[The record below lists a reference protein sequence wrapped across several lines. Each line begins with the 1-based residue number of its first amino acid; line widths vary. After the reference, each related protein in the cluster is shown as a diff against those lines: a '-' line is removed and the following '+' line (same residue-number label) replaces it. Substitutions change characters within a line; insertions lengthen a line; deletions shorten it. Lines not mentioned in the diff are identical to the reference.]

1 MANLS
6 FQSNA
11 YKGNHANLTDYALFM
26 GGLNVTHEALKQY
39 DPLRT
44 GFGRIFMIRKPVF
57 LDVDGYSDKL
67 KNFKH
72 ILEYANIGVNGNNN
86 ITMNFNQM
94 QGGYTNRQMEMPNIA
109 TDDANELTIRT
120 YEFSG
125 SPVREVLEL
134 WMNGVADFQSGFA
147 HYNGYVNVGAGSA
160 GYGNAVNGAKGLDYS
175 QANHTAEFIY
185 AVTDPTGVNVEYAAL
200 FANCFPKEI
209 KLDHFNMESGQH
221 DLVQLDVSFTCT
233 RYRSPQINAAA
244 AALLKKYSVLVNS
257 LNFNAGVNKAIINST
272 TGTFSSVNGS
282 SYNPQSGKI
291 ESEEYANP
299 GVKFAEAYA
308 AEESEGE
315 LPKDGDNFD
324 TLSV

>member
-11 YKGNHANLTDYALFM
+11 HELKGDSLQNYALFT

-57 LDVDGYSDKL
+57 LDVEGYKEKL
-67 KNFKH
+67 ANFKH

-86 ITMNFNQM
+86 ISMNFNQM

-134 WMNGVADFQSGFA
+134 WMNGTADFQSGFA
-147 HYNGYVNVGAGSA
+147 HYNGYVKVDGDQ
-160 GYGNAVNGAKGLDYS
+160 NAYKGTGIDYS

-185 AVTDPTGVNVEYAAL
+185 TVTDPTGVNVEYAAL

-257 LNFNAGVNKAIINST
+257 LNFNSGVSVEKIPYGGDNKIMGKRYDKSTGKFNSNNGDGSMFKDAYKLSDELN
-272 TGTFSSVNGS
+272 GTS
-282 SYNPQSGKI
+282 
-291 ESEEYANP
+291 
-299 GVKFAEAYA
+299 AEAA
-308 AEESEGE
+308 G
-315 LPKDGDNFD
+315 G
-324 TLSV
+324 LSV

>member
-11 YKGNHANLTDYALFM
+11 YQGNHANLTDYALFT

-44 GFGRIFMIRKPVF
+44 GFGRIFMIRKPTF
-57 LDVDGYSDKL
+57 LDVDVYKDKL
-67 KNFKH
+67 ANFKH

-86 ITMNFNQM
+86 ISMNFNQM

-134 WMNGVADFQSGFA
+134 WMNGVADFQSGYA
-147 HYNGYVNVGAGSA
+147 HYNGYVKVNDSG
-160 GYGNAVNGAKGLDYS
+160 GNAYGDSGIDYS

-185 AVTDPTGVNVEYAAL
+185 TVTDPTGVNVEYAAL

-257 LNFNAGVNKAIINST
+257 LNFNSGVSEDDIPAGSTNKIMGKRYDKNTGKFT
-272 TGTFSSVNGS
+272 TNNGDGAMFTDAYKLSDELSGT
-282 SYNPQSGKI
+282 
-291 ESEEYANP
+291 A
-299 GVKFAEAYA
+299 
-308 AEESEGE
+308 
-315 LPKDGDNFD
+315 KDDAD
-324 TLSV
+324 KLSV

>member
-1 MANLS
+1 MAGTS

-11 YKGNHANLTDYALFM
+11 HRVEGAGMRDYALFM

-39 DPLRT
+39 DPLRG
-44 GFGRIFMIRKPVF
+44 GFGRVFMIRKPVF
-57 LDVDGYSDKL
+57 LDVGDYKDKL
-67 KNFKH
+67 ANFKH

-86 ITMNFNQM
+86 ISMNFNQM

-134 WMNGVADFQSGFA
+134 WMNGTADFQTGFA
-147 HYNGYVNVGAGSA
+147 HYNGFVKVDGQT
-160 GYGNAVNGAKGLDYS
+160 GNNAYNKSGLDYS

-185 AVTDPTGVNVEYAAL
+185 AVTDPTGVNIEYAAL

-244 AALLKKYSVLVNS
+244 AALVKKYSVLVNS
-257 LNFNAGVNKAIINST
+257 LNFNAGISDISVST
-272 TGTFSSVNGS
+272 SNISGNRYDKSTGTFKQNIDGIAPLNTTDNINVAFTRAYKLDDDTSGS
-282 SYNPQSGKI
+282 
-291 ESEEYANP
+291 A
-299 GVKFAEAYA
+299 V
-308 AEESEGE
+308 
-315 LPKDGDNFD
+315 D
-324 TLSV
+324 TNLAV

>member
-11 YKGNHANLTDYALFM
+11 HEMESDKLQKYALFT

-57 LDVDGYSDKL
+57 LDVDAYSDKL
-67 KNFKH
+67 ANFKH

-86 ITMNFNQM
+86 ISMNFNQM

-134 WMNGVADFQSGFA
+134 WMNGVADFQSGYA
-147 HYNGYVNVGAGSA
+147 HYNGYVK
-160 GYGNAVNGAKGLDYS
+160 VNGDQNAYNGPGIPYS

-185 AVTDPTGVNVEYAAL
+185 TVTDPTGVNVEYAAL

-257 LNFNAGVNKAIINST
+257 LNFNSGVSADAIYDYRE
-272 TGTFSSVNGS
+272 GTI
-282 SYNPQSGKI
+282 PGKI
-291 ESEEYANP
+291 YDKDTGKLLEYKTNNYSSAFTSAYKLD
-299 GVKFAEAYA
+299 GGIVDKSTAETNAD
-308 AEESEGE
+308 
-315 LPKDGDNFD
+315 K
-324 TLSV
+324 LSV

>member
-11 YKGNHANLTDYALFM
+11 HEMEGEDLQQYALFT

-44 GFGRIFMIRKPVF
+44 GFGRIFMIRKPIF
-57 LDVDGYSDKL
+57 LDVDAYSTKL
-67 KNFKH
+67 ANFKH

-86 ITMNFNQM
+86 ISMNFNQM

-134 WMNGVADFQSGFA
+134 WMNGVADFQSGYA
-147 HYNGYVNVGAGSA
+147 HYNGYVKVDN
-160 GYGNAVNGAKGLDYS
+160 GNNAYKQTGIDYS

-185 AVTDPTGVNVEYAAL
+185 TVTDPTGVNVEYAAL

-257 LNFNAGVNKAIINST
+257 LNFNSGVSKAAIGEFGS
-272 TGTFSSVNGS
+272 GTFKGKRYDKNTGKLSEDYTSENGS
-282 SYNPQSGKI
+282 T
-291 ESEEYANP
+291 A
-299 GVKFAEAYA
+299 FTDAYKLSDDLKGTIDPNA
-308 AEESEGE
+308 D
-315 LPKDGDNFD
+315 K
-324 TLSV
+324 LSV